1 MFRLPRLGC
10 EGPRFESTE
19 TATAI
24 VAGVDS
30 PVSHSC
36 APHYQ
41 NSPNRFGNA
50 RVCVVYVGRVVALS
64 GTRWRS
70 VSLCEGV
77 WWLGTCLSAGRMTPW
92 RSESMVRWFEGLS
105 LELCSHCYLLSS
117 DLITIG
123 KSEGTLLSSSCE
135 SVTEARGNSVASE
148 SVLRDTPVRSAG
160 ACRIGYAMLLRS
172 TRA

>member
-1 MFRLPRLGC
+1 MFQLPRLGC

-64 GTRWRS
+64 GA
-70 VSLCEGV
+70 LCYYARVYGV
-77 WWLGTCLSAGRMTPW
+77 RGACSGTQ
-92 RSESMVRWFEGLS
+92 
-105 LELCSHCYLLSS
+105 SH
-117 DLITIG
+117 
-123 KSEGTLLSSSCE
+123 
-135 SVTEARGNSVASE
+135 SVALY
-148 SVLRDTPVRSAG
+148 VAL
-160 ACRIGYAMLLRS
+160 
-172 TRA
+172 